1 VEAGKRATFRIA
13 SNTRESRA
21 GWRGNVRNR
30 NIMSDV
36 FAASEIVW
44 LVDSQ
49 RLRERTCQLMEK

>member
-13 SNTRESRA
+13 SNTRENRT